1 MFVGIDIPYNEAL
14 ISLDGVYQI
23 GERIAGWSPDV
34 QVCAIYYRPVFRR
47 MEIRKPN
54 YEDMQKVKGVLEDSG
69 LRCVIC
75 QMEFGII
82 GP

>member
-1 MFVGIDIPYNEAL
+1 MHAL
-14 ISLDGVYQI
+14 MRQ
-23 GERIAGWSPDV
+23 R
-34 QVCAIYYRPVFRR
+34 YYRPVFRR

-54 YEDMQKVKGVLEDSG
+54 YEDMQKVKGVLEDCG

-75 QMEFGII
+75 QTEFVII